1 VIYGIFKICYII
13 FVLFLT
19 RCYLSHNFIFFS
31 SSNKL
36 LIKNVNMRM
45 PTIVGMVIG
54 FHILWFVVI
63 ICDCQHI
70 GERETKT
77 SYINITHLVVEF
89 PALLM
94 WP

>member
-1 VIYGIFKICYII
+1 
-13 FVLFLT
+13 
-19 RCYLSHNFIFFS
+19 
-31 SSNKL
+31 
-36 LIKNVNMRM
+36 M
-45 PTIVGMVIG
+45 PTIVGKVTG

-89 PALLM
+89 SALLI
-94 WP
+94 WPW

>member
-1 VIYGIFKICYII
+1 
-13 FVLFLT
+13 
-19 RCYLSHNFIFFS
+19 
-31 SSNKL
+31 
-36 LIKNVNMRM
+36 MRM